1 MVHVVGRNGDERV
14 HWSGSLLGIVR
25 GRRHGRWSVA
35 WAEGDLLVERPQPA
49 DLLLNSGETRLELL
63 VHLVE
68 LDDVVGCYGIRKRA
82 LDILTPSADK
92 GLEMNKPR
100 SRRETLLFF

>member
-1 MVHVVGRNGDERV
+1 M
-14 HWSGSLLGIVR
+14 R

-68 LDDVVGCYGIRKRA
+68 LDDVVGCYGIHERA
-82 LDILTPSADK
+82 LNILTPNADK
-92 GLEMNKPR
+92 GLGMN
-100 SRRETLLFF
+100 